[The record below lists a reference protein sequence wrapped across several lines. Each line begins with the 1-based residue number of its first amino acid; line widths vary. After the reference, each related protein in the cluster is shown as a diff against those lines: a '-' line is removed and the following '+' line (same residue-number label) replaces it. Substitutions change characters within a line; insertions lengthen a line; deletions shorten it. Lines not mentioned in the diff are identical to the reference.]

1 MSPRGSATW
10 CALCFEPCTDSG
22 ARTCACAE
30 GGHVV
35 ATLPT
40 DSNLGRVAAIAAL
53 SDDPVFR
60 RAVKRAAFLVRGGA
74 A

>member
-1 MSPRGSATW
+1 MNRGSVTW

-22 ARTCACAE
+22 ARTCEC
-30 GGHVV
+30 GGGGRVR

-40 DSNLGRVAAIAAL
+40 SSNLGLVAAMAAL

-60 RAVKRAAFLVRGGA
+60 RAVRRAAFVVRGGDA
-74 A
+74 